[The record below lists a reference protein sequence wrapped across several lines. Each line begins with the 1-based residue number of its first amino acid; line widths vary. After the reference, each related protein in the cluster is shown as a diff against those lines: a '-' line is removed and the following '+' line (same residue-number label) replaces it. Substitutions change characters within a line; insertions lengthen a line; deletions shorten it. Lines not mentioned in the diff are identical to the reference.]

1 MTDWDLTA
9 GRKDV
14 VWRYFPAA
22 SPLAPMRHVLS
33 RWPFVLLL
41 FSLFAGLGF
50 GPPEL
55 LETDAST
62 RGVTRSQLRELLR
75 YQVPSDLG
83 TAVALMDL
91 DTGHIVFEQ
100 RARER
105 RPIASLT
112 KVMTALVALERGQLS
127 DHVTITLNHMVEGS
141 LMGLLPGDVVSL
153 EGLLWGLLLPSG
165 NDAALAIAEH
175 VGGTVENFVALM
187 NMKAKELGLKDT
199 QFRNPHGLD
208 EPGHYSTAWDMAILA
223 REALRNPVFARMVA
237 TQTITVNASRPF
249 FLSNSNPFLHSPEL
263 LPGATAVDGVK
274 TGRTDDAGDCLILS
288 WRSGNHRLLAV
299 LLDSRGRVP
308 AAVSLANY
316 TAKAYRWQPLPTPAP
331 YLLRYQEGETVFT
344 VGAEPPPQTLMP
356 VWGRPPVQVRL
367 REWTV
372 RREPNP
378 GLVGSGALR
387 YLIGHQ
393 ALPFTVQLRLLSP

>member
-1 MTDWDLTA
+1 
-9 GRKDV
+9 
-14 VWRYFPAA
+14 
-22 SPLAPMRHVLS
+22 MRRTLP
-33 RWPFVLLL
+33 RWPLLL
-41 FSLFAGLGF
+41 CLVSLVTGLGF
-50 GPPEL
+50 GPPAL
-55 LETDAST
+55 LDTDATSHGLT
-62 RGVTRSQLRELLR
+62 RGQVRELLR
-75 YQVPSDLG
+75 YRVPPELG

-112 KVMTALVALERGQLS
+112 KIMTALVALERGQLA
-127 DHVTITLNHMVEGS
+127 DQVRITPAHVAEGS
-141 LMGLLPGDVVSL
+141 VMGLLPGDVISL

-208 EPGHYSTAWDMAILA
+208 DPQHYSTAWDLA
-223 REALRNPVFARMVA
+223 VLTREALRNPVFARMVA
-237 TQTITVNASRPF
+237 TPTVTVTGSRPF

-263 LPGATAVDGVK
+263 LPGATTVDGVK
-274 TGRTDDAGDCLILS
+274 TGRTDNAGDCLVLS
-288 WRSGNHRLLAV
+288 WRSGDRRLLAV
-299 LLDSRGRVP
+299 FLDSGGRVP
-308 AAVSLANY
+308 AAVGLANY
-316 TAKAYRWQPLPTPAP
+316 MAQAFRWQPLPTPAP
-331 YLLRYQEGETVFT
+331 YLLRYQDDETVFP
-344 VGAEPPPQTLMP
+344 VEAEQPPQTLMP
-356 VWGRPPVQVRL
+356 AWGRPPLQIQL

-378 GLVGSGALR
+378 GLVGSGVLR

-393 ALPFTVQLRLLSP
+393 SLPFTLQLWILHP